1 VQPIV
6 GRERET
12 GVLAELIGRVHERCA
27 ALVVRGEAGIG
38 KSALLA
44 SASVRARSHGM
55 LILTTTGVQAES
67 HLPFAGLHQLLR
79 PLLGEVGEL
88 PDPQRDALLT
98 AFGMTSAPALDLF
111 LIALAAL
118 DLLAGAAARAPL
130 LLIADDAQWLDRSAG
145 NVLAFVA

>member
-1 VQPIV
+1 MQSIV

-12 GVLAELIGRVHERCA
+12 GVLAELIGRIHERGA
-27 ALVVRGEAGIG
+27 APVVRSEAGIG
-38 KSALLA
+38 KSTRLA
-44 SASVRARSHGM
+44 SASMCTRSRGM
-55 LILTTTGVQAES
+55 LILTTTTVRTES

-98 AFGMTSAPALDLF
+98 AFGMTSAPAPDLF

-118 DLLAGAAARAPL
+118 M
-130 LLIADDAQWLDRSAG
+130 LIADDAQWLDRFTG
-145 NVLAFVA
+145 DVLAFVA

>member
-1 VQPIV
+1 MSAVRADAGVMGGESSVQPIV

-12 GVLAELIGRVHERCA
+12 GVLAEVIGRIHERGA

-98 AFGMTSAPALDLF
+98 AFGMTSAPAPDPF

-118 DLLAGAAARAPL
+118 DLV
-130 LLIADDAQWLDRSAG
+130 ADDA
-145 NVLAFVA
+145 